1 MKRQIPKGG
10 EKRQK
15 RSQQGLFCPPGP
27 VLAADLDKAL
37 ALAAGVFAV
46 PGQRLGDLPFA
57 VRDLSRLLT
66 AERGSRGMSYWAAP
80 RYVAAYL
87 RYFLPWNLYR
97 LACFLPGLDI
107 PLHSGARLL
116 DLGSGPL
123 TMPLAL
129 WLARPDIRSLELE
142 IVCADTSP
150 KIMER
155 GRDIFTA
162 LAGKNSPWR
171 IRLLRGTA
179 ENTLRRQERGSI
191 SLLTAGNILNETA
204 GASGKQDRDAAR
216 DAASFSRSL
225 AACLAPDGRAL
236 LLEPG
241 TRLGGGL
248 IGLCRRAAL
257 ELGLKPLAPC
267 TQAGLCPLL
276 PEKNGHSGQTQRSAY
291 ARKGQGLSWCHFS
304 LPLQKVPEALV
315 ALSAKAGLEKER
327 LTCSFLL
334 LARPGKE
341 LAGNAARLTGQ
352 ATALPDEAAE
362 FAVLPDELAELE
374 AMFEEMQQDDALPS
388 RAGARKSGPGPSA
401 QGASAQAGAPASKN
415 APAFADAPALKGPPA
430 RTTMPDEQG
439 PPFQARVL
447 SNPIR
452 LPDRAEPARY
462 VCGAMGLGLLLDA
475 GDLPSGA
482 LLAVRPA
489 QGARRDPKSGALILI
504 RAL

>member
-1 MKRQIPKGG
+1 MKRQRPKSGA
-10 EKRQK
+10 EKHK
-15 RSQQGLFCPPGP
+15 LAPQGLFRPPGP
-27 VLAADLDKAL
+27 ALAADLDKTL

-46 PGQRLGDLPFA
+46 PGQRLGDLPLA

-66 AERGSRGMSYWAAP
+66 AERGSRQNPYWAAP

-97 LACFLPGLDI
+97 LACFLPALDL
-107 PLHSGARLL
+107 PLRSGARLL

-129 WLARPDIRSLELE
+129 WLSRPEIRSLELE
-142 IVCADTSP
+142 IVCVDTSP

-171 IRLLRGTA
+171 ISLLRGSA
-179 ENTLRRQERGSI
+179 ANTLRRQEPGST
-191 SLLTAGNILNETA
+191 SLVTAGNILNETA

-216 DAASFSRSL
+216 DAASFSQGL

-248 IGLCRRAAL
+248 ISLCRRTAL
-257 ELGLKPLAPC
+257 DLGLLALAPC
-267 TQAGLCPLL
+267 TQAGPCPLL
-276 PEKNGHSGQTQRSAY
+276 PEKSGQGGGERGSAY
-291 ARKGQGLSWCHFS
+291 ARKGQSLAWCHFA
-304 LPLQKVPEALV
+304 LPLQNIPEALA
-315 ALSAKAGLEKER
+315 ALSARAGLEKER

-334 LARPGKE
+334 LGRPGKRPE
-341 LAGNAARLTGQ
+341 AAAAGTGQ
-352 ATALPDEAAE
+352 RAKPLSDEATE
-362 FAVLPDELAELE
+362 MESLPDELAELE
-374 AMFEEMQQDDALPS
+374 ALFEEIQQEDARQGLTDAQKTGS
-388 RAGARKSGPGPSA
+388 ALRAQGAAARAGAAIA
-401 QGASAQAGAPASKN
+401 QGASTGAGVTIQPGAPLQSGAAHS
-415 APAFADAPALKGPPA
+415 
-430 RTTMPDEQG
+430 QG
-439 PPFQARVL
+439 PPWPARVL

-475 GDLPSGA
+475 GDLFPGA
-482 LLAVRPA
+482 LLEVRPA
-489 QGARRDPKSGALILI
+489 PGRERDLKSGALMLI
-504 RAL
+504 RVL